1 MIAIKKYILFLIIN
15 FTALLF
21 VWKNLFTTDNT
32 AVLLSYRFTFV
43 CPQIWEQV
51 GEGMRS
57 ADQNLGTS
65 TRCIGLRNADEKQQA
80 AAIRKA
86 IYSRVTGIIT
96 AGNIADEEVAGAIHM
111 AQEEGIPV
119 LLIDSDIPVS
129 GRCGYVGPDN
139 EAVGT
144 QAGKE
149 LKKNMESG
157 ANIAVILSSLE
168 NQNQEER
175 LKSFEKE
182 IENQQ
187 DMEIVCMI
195 EDGGDSLQVR
205 AKLLKA
211 FQENPQIIAIYCAT
225 ETSSEV
231 VGDALK
237 NIGRQPGEVVVISF
251 GMTEKIYRF
260 LTDGWYQKSIMP
272 DRFSEGLEAV
282 RSLKSYVSRSK
293 DFQEHIYIDTEA
305 VGKEFDY
312 EGWLEKGSGMEVT
325 WDLS

>member
-57 ADQNLGTS
+57 ADQDLGTS

-96 AGNIADEEVAGAIHM
+96 AGNIADEEVAEAIHM

-168 NQNQEER
+168 NQNQEE
-175 LKSFEKE
+175 EV
-182 IENQQ
+182 
-187 DMEIVCMI
+187 IVH
-195 EDGGDSLQVR
+195 G
-205 AKLLKA
+205 
-211 FQENPQIIAIYCAT
+211 N
-225 ETSSEV
+225 
-231 VGDALK
+231 
-237 NIGRQPGEVVVISF
+237 
-251 GMTEKIYRF
+251 
-260 LTDGWYQKSIMP
+260 SIMYREHSP
-272 DRFSEGLEAV
+272 SRASNLI
-282 RSLKSYVSRSK
+282 LKYMV
-293 DFQEHIYIDTEA
+293 TTT
-305 VGKEFDY
+305 GKAHGFH
-312 EGWLEKGSGMEVT
+312 LRIPLK
-325 WDLS
+325 L

>member
-1 MIAIKKYILFLIIN
+1 M
-15 FTALLF
+15 
-21 VWKNLFTTDNT
+21 
-32 AVLLSYRFTFV
+32 
-43 CPQIWEQV
+43 
-51 GEGMRS
+51 
-57 ADQNLGTS
+57 
-65 TRCIGLRNADEKQQA
+65 
-80 AAIRKA
+80 
-86 IYSRVTGIIT
+86 TGIIT

-211 FQENPQIIAIYCAT
+211 FQENPQINAIYCAT